1 MTQNLK
7 KKMYLCKMLNIPP
20 QFESEEWSEGKCSHN
35 KSLILWDNAR
45 IWKNFYTF
53 WWCLFYHLIFFPSS
67 FCCAVYYINGKYE
80 QNWTRVSGILLFNL
94 NFWKIEEYNNAES
107 IWGRLYEKVK
117 RERKTSIIISKIHL
131 HFDWIEM
138 NWKWQTEWKKLY
150 YETNEMT
157 YTEHRYIVGLF
168 RYIFWQN
175 VNISR

>member
-7 KKMYLCKMLNIPP
+7 KKVYSCKMLNIPP
-20 QFESEEWSEGKCSHN
+20 QFESKEWSEGGKCSHT
-35 KSLILWDNAR
+35 KSLILWDNAT
-45 IWKNFYTF
+45 IWKIFYTF
-53 WWCLFYHLIFFPSS
+53 LPFNFLSLIFLLCSLL
-67 FCCAVYYINGKYE
+67 NGKYE

-117 RERKTSIIISKIHL
+117 TSIIISKIHL

-150 YETNEMT
+150 YERND
-157 YTEHRYIVGLF
+157 
-168 RYIFWQN
+168 
-175 VNISR
+175 ISSRTF